1 MGGCDAHYDEPQDKQ
16 KSNTAE
22 AGAWYRL
29 PVSRPQSEGRDEKRL
44 MILYLN
50 EKLKSLKRKFGRIFS
65 YKIYIKL
72 CKAAYAT
79 KDTLF

>member
-22 AGAWYRL
+22 AGGFRE
-29 PVSRPQSEGRDEKRL
+29 RRRSEGRDEKRL

-50 EKLKSLKRKFGRIFS
+50 EKLKPLKRKFGRIFS